1 MIAFKDFLIESRS
14 APLYHGTNMSALK
27 YIIKVGIEPRTL
39 QNSKKIG
46 IYNYTVR
53 YGGGPDWAVTG
64 DIKYAKGVSTTRN
77 FKFASAWGNGVVLEL
92 NQRKLAQ
99 RYKIVPFQYFDTVGS
114 RYKEIS
120 ASKDTTR
127 NEYEEFVITTKP
139 IPFSYVERVYIPDAI
154 MIGSKTAFSTINILT
169 QQYGSS
175 FIRTY

>member
-1 MIAFKDFLIESRS
+1 MITFKDFLIESRS
-14 APLYHGTNMSALK
+14 APLYHGTNTTYLRD
-27 YIIKVGIEPRTL
+27 IIKVGIEPRTL

-46 IYNYTVR
+46 VHNHTIR
-53 YGGGPDWAVTG
+53 HDAGEG
-64 DIKYAKGVSTTRN
+64 KYAKGVSTTRN
-77 FKFASAWGNGVVLEL
+77 FKFASAWGDGVVLEL

-114 RYKEIS
+114 RYKES
-120 ASKDTTR
+120 SSSKITR

-139 IPFSYVERVYIPDAI
+139 IPFSFVERIYIPDAI
-154 MIGSKTAFSTINILT
+154 MSGWRASHTTPIIKALA